1 MKPSAQIE
9 PLRLLLRRLR
19 SRPPEPPLLADLE
32 SSFARELERLLQK
45 KRRRRLAMLVPKL
58 RVVESCE
65 CGDPRCA
72 SFYVVPQF
80 VLRWRWPG
88 RRETLDLGAS
98 QGTICRCKD
107 NRFVTLFDESL
118 IGL

>member
-1 MKPSAQIE
+1 
-9 PLRLLLRRLR
+9 
-19 SRPPEPPLLADLE
+19 
-32 SSFARELERLLQK
+32 
-45 KRRRRLAMLVPKL
+45 MLVPKL

-98 QGTICRCKD
+98 QGTITVDLVDEEIVSVEVLDRPELRCALD
-107 NRFVTLFDESL
+107 QAYPR
-118 IGL
+118 GR